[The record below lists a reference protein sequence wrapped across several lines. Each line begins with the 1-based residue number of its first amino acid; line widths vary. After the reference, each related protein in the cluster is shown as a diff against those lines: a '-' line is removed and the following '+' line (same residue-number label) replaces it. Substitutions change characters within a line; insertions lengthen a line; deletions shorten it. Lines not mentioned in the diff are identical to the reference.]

1 MQNYREIKI
10 RIISPKHNE
19 KVQKIL
25 FSTGAKWSIS
35 GTIVLHQYAKFLYV
49 YANGELSFG
58 DTESHF
64 ISKPF
69 KEIFIPYKIKTLK
82 E

>member
-1 MQNYREIKI
+1 MQNYREVKI

-35 GTIVLHQYAKFLYV
+35 GAVVLYPYAKYLYV
-49 YANGELSFG
+49 YDDGALSYG

-64 ISKPF
+64 IGKPF
-69 KEIFIPYKIKTLK
+69 KEIFIPLKVKTLK

>member
-10 RIISPKHNE
+10 RIISPKHSE

-25 FSTGAKWSIS
+25 FSTGAKWPTS
-35 GTIVLHQYAKFLYV
+35 GTVVLHQYAKFLYV

-58 DTESHF
+58 DLESNF

-69 KEIFIPYKIKTLK
+69 KEIFISYKVKTLK

>member
-25 FSTGAKWSIS
+25 FSTGAKWFIG
-35 GTIVLHQYAKFLYV
+35 GTVVQHPYAKFLYV
-49 YANGELSFG
+49 YDNGELSFG

-64 ISKPF
+64 IGKPF
-69 KEIFIPYKIKTLK
+69 KEIFIPLKVKTLK

>member
-1 MQNYREIKI
+1 MQNYREVKI

-25 FSTGAKWSIS
+25 FSTGVKWSS
-35 GTIVLHQYAKFLYV
+35 GAVVLHTYAKFLYV
-49 YANGELSFG
+49 CDDGTLSFG
-58 DTESHF
+58 NLESNF
-64 ISKPF
+64 ISNPF

-82 E
+82 D